1 MILASY
7 SFSVQTLCKNLWPLR
22 CCLQLQRRVFL
33 WTQRAPLRCPGV
45 AAESGCR
52 SCCPCSTPT
61 QVQQI
66 MHKRGSKNP
75 HISHPKPKPCVY
87 PERAIIGGTE
97 HFGLIGGWDD
107 GQGIHCAHVARQ
119 SPHLL
124 FGLNVPNLI
133 HRKRR
138 EITILTMCWH
148 FQVSMIIT
156 LAIKALQG
164 VEINTTYMNKVL
176 VGATNYM
183 MIGDRNGVHAA
194 SRGLEHMD
202 TLQRTDVPD
211 LRGKSRQTISQK
223 SISFIDTR

>member
-1 MILASY
+1 
-7 SFSVQTLCKNLWPLR
+7 
-22 CCLQLQRRVFL
+22 
-33 WTQRAPLRCPGV
+33 
-45 AAESGCR
+45 
-52 SCCPCSTPT
+52 
-61 QVQQI
+61 
-66 MHKRGSKNP
+66 
-75 HISHPKPKPCVY
+75 
-87 PERAIIGGTE
+87 
-97 HFGLIGGWDD
+97 
-107 GQGIHCAHVARQ
+107 
-119 SPHLL
+119 
-124 FGLNVPNLI
+124 
-133 HRKRR
+133 
-138 EITILTMCWH
+138 
-148 FQVSMIIT
+148 MIIT